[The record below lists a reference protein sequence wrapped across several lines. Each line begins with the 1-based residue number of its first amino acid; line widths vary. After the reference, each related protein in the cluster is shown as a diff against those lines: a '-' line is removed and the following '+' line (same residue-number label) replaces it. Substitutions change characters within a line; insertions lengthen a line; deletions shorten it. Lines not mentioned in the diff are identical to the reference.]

1 MVKLDLGTIIYC
13 TIVSLLTS
21 SVIFGGFPAQAKTA
35 DHFKYAIVISKT
47 TAADNNWSNVA
58 KTLAA
63 KYETTKVF
71 QFTKLS
77 DLVAP
82 LADFSPDYIAYVA
95 KPQEAS
101 PGYIRRASWL
111 NRQLGNRPYGQAVW
125 GVVTGY
131 GSDDAM
137 RIASNNTPPSINFG
151 LGGFLGYIDALPE
164 GVSYSEFL
172 ESKDSWQQKKQGQSL
187 DNRDDAPANHMYP
200 MINAINANKV
210 DETLDKR
217 TRRRR
222 RVAGLLS

>member
-1 MVKLDLGTIIYC
+1 MSTVPCDDSVYNYGEIRSRQIIYC
-13 TIVSLLTS
+13 TILALLTS

-35 DHFKYAIVISKT
+35 EHFKYAIVISKT
-47 TAADNNWSNVA
+47 TAADNNWSNIA
-58 KTLAA
+58 KTIAA

-172 ESKDSWQQKKQGQSL
+172 E
-187 DNRDDAPANHMYP
+187 NRKIPG
-200 MINAINANKV
+200 NKRSR
-210 DETLDKR
+210 DKASTTAMTHLPITCIR
-217 TRRRR
+217 
-222 RVAGLLS
+222 